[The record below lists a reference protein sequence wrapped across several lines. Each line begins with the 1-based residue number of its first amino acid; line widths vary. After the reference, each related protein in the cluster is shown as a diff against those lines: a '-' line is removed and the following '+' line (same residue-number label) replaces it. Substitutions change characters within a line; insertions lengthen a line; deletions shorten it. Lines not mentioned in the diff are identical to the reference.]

1 MYQYG
6 CGFPTLRSARSFL
19 AAHNL
24 RQLIDVNYSCSR
36 ATTILAEPEQV
47 DGTPGDHGAVL
58 GVGVSGRRVKGNCR
72 WGME

>member
-47 DGTPGDHGAVL
+47 DGTP
-58 GVGVSGRRVKGNCR
+58 RRPRGGPGG
-72 WGME
+72 WGERSQGQG